1 MSAEETACAVFAVDI
16 CHGGCDARPGAGV
29 FPELGVG
36 GLEEDFDSVEGGDYG
51 FGLGQ
56 IYISNNSV

>member
-1 MSAEETACAVFAVDI
+1 MSAEETPCAVFAVDVG
-16 CHGGCDARPGAGV
+16 HGGYDAGPGAGV
-29 FPELGVG
+29 FLELRVG
-36 GLEEDFDSVEGGDYG
+36 GLKEDFDAVEGGDYG